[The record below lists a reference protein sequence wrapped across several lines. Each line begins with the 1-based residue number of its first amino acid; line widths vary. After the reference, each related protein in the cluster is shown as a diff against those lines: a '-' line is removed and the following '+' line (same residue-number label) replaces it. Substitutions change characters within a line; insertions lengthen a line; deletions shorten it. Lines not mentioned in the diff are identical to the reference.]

1 MPEQAILRALRK
13 NNTTNAIVFVH
24 GFGGDPSTT
33 WGNFP
38 DFLGATQ
45 ALNGWD
51 LYSLGYSSK
60 LAPDFRGIWSGNP
73 SIDTIANYL
82 YTQAYVGELDK
93 YEALVFIAHSMGGLA
108 VQRALLDRQDLLR
121 RTTHVFLFGTPSNGL
136 QKAGWLK
143 WVKRQVE
150 DMAADGT
157 FISTLRSDW
166 NERWPQSPPPH
177 FWAIA
182 GDTDEF
188 VPASASLG
196 PFLREQQLVVPG
208 NHLEIVKPT
217 HKEDLS
223 VQAVVRGIQ
232 GDAAPAG
239 PWNAARV
246 ALQLLD
252 FRQAVGTLE
261 EHAAELDDAH
271 LIQLAIALEGL
282 GNPDKALAVLNEA
295 GRRGTDARGVL
306 AGRLKRRWIAA
317 GRALDYDRAL
327 ELYTSAYK
335 DATTHTDHAQAFYH
349 GINVCFLLSAGSG
362 EKTGVTEMATKVLE
376 HCSQIA
382 PKDFWCLGTE
392 GEANFYLRKPEEALA
407 AYRNAVQ
414 VNPVPSPWQ
423 LKSMHDQACHVA
435 TILGYNDLLPKLDQ
449 IFRQEPTLQ

>member
-1 MPEQAILRALRK
+1 MSEQAILKALRK
-13 NNTTNAIVFVH
+13 NNTKNAIVFVH

-33 WGNFP
+33 WGGFP

-45 ALNGWD
+45 ILDGWD
-51 LYSLGYSSK
+51 IYSLGYSSK

-73 SIDTIANYL
+73 SIQTIANYL

-93 YEALVFIAHSMGGLA
+93 YEALAFIAHSMGGLA
-108 VQRALLDRQDLLR
+108 VQRALLDRMDLLR

-150 DMAADGT
+150 DMAAEGE
-157 FISTLRSDW
+157 FISKLRSDW
-166 NERWPQSPPPH
+166 KERWPQSPPPH

-188 VPASASLG
+188 VPASTSLS

-208 NHLEIVKPT
+208 NHLEIVKPN

-223 VQAVVRGIQ
+223 VQTVVRGIQ

-246 ALQLLD
+246 ALQMLD
-252 FRQAVGTLE
+252 FRAAVGTLE
-261 EHAAELDDAH
+261 AHAAELDDAH
-271 LIQLAIALEGL
+271 LVQLAIALEGL
-282 GNPDKALAVLNEA
+282 GNSDKALAVLKEA

-306 AGRLKRRWIAA
+306 AGRLKRRWLAA
-317 GRALDYDRAL
+317 GRALDYNRAL
-327 ELYTSAYK
+327 ELYTSAYEE
-335 DATTHTDHAQAFYH
+335 ASANADHAQAFYH
-349 GINVCFLLSAGSG
+349 GVNVCFLLSAGSD
-362 EKTGVTEMATKVLE
+362 KKAAVTEMAATVLE
-376 HCSQIA
+376 HCGKIA

-392 GEANFYLRKPEEALA
+392 GEAQLYLRQPEEALT
-407 AYRNAVQ
+407 AYQNAVR
-414 VNPVPSPWQ
+414 VSPAPNPWQ
-423 LKSMHDQACHVA
+423 LKSMHDQACQIA

-449 IFRQEPTLQ
+449 VFRQEPNS